1 MTTMSE
7 PNDEQNENGDLRAV
21 KRLYELTIRIRD
33 FEITQLSQ
41 RNNFFMIFQ
50 GVLFAGLATLWLC

>member
-41 RNNFFMIFQ
+41 RNNFS
-50 GVLFAGLATLWLC
+50 